1 MHFTCK
7 VPRWCPKT
15 PISSKGEQYFSF
27 CSQQTCFTDKSS
39 LATWFQLLLQNL
51 PITLWEIHIEKKSIC
66 MSRRDLSGWFCSSNI
81 FHSSFVHRKYIKQI
95 KWHIK
100 VHRGTHFIIGLFLWH
115 LANHS
120 KGAQPTFCNMFL
132 LETCLSQP
140 SPRSPH
146 GPCLLLSRKLP
157 ILSLSLISCVKQ
169 MMKKRTIAK
178 VARQQNVKGLQL

>member
-1 MHFTCK
+1 MLIPPKLSLSQGALIKFRGGEGRLGNLTTKTLTKLGCPVHFTCK

-15 PISSKGEQYFSF
+15 PISFKGEQYFSF

-39 LATWFQLLLQNL
+39 LATWFQLLQNL
-51 PITLWEIHIEKKSIC
+51 PIMLWEIHIEKKSIC

-132 LETCLSQP
+132 LETCLS
-140 SPRSPH
+140 
-146 GPCLLLSRKLP
+146 
-157 ILSLSLISCVKQ
+157 
-169 MMKKRTIAK
+169 
-178 VARQQNVKGLQL
+178 